1 MKNDPLVIIS
11 NEKIF
16 KDDDNFFC
24 DNIEMKSL
32 PEGLNNL
39 NKIIYIGR
47 ASKIKRSHTIKIK
60 NIKIATNIFR

>member
-39 NKIIYIGR
+39 NK
-47 ASKIKRSHTIKIK
+47 
-60 NIKIATNIFR
+60 N